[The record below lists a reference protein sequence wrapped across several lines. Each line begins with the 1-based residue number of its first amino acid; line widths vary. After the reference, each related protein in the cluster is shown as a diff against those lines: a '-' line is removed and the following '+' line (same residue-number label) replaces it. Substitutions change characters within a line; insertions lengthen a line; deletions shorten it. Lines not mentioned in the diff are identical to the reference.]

1 MKNLYGF
8 SIVNCRAMC
17 IDLVWVGQTAWKKGS
32 YRMQKPLLCS
42 RIIKGNEPF
51 VTFCSYTSF

>member
-17 IDLVWVGQTAWKKGS
+17 IDLVWVGQTAWKKAVTEC
-32 YRMQKPLLCS
+32 KNHCS
-42 RIIKGNEPF
+42 VAG
-51 VTFCSYTSF
+51 